1 MKFFYIVQL
10 NDTILSI
17 SEKFKVNPEKLI
29 KENNIKDGK
38 LVKGSMI
45 KIPSR

>member
-1 MKFFYIVQL
+1 MKFLYIVQL